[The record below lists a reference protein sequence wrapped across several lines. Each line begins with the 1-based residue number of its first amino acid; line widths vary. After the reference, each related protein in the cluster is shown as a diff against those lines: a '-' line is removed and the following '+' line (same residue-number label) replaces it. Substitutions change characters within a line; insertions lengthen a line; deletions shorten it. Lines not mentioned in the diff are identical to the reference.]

1 MATGEEGAELEEQ
14 HKIMTLTWPGREGGG
29 GKLFVYHLESSPLV
43 QSSARVA
50 VG

>member
-1 MATGEEGAELEEQ
+1 MEEQ
-14 HKIMTLTWPGREGGG
+14 KIMTLTWAGREGGG

-50 VG
+50 GEGGQVARW